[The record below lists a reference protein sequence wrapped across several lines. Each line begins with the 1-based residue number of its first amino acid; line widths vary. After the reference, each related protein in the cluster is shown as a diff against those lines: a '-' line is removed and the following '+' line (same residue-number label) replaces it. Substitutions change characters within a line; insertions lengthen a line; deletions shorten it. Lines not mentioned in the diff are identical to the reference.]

1 MFGSHFGSWPQRPS
15 SKPGIS
21 WQSVVLSPW
30 TTAAFQAL
38 DSPHTSHNKVSKVL
52 KTKPFYPALFPNK
65 KASLSLYKL
74 AYWRTL
80 PGIAEELHS
89 ISVCFINRG
98 SFPTIQNV
106 RAKVKRKWNPKLYV
120 YIWDMVGNYI
130 TLIFIFFHIFSPL
143 PPSDFLEIKIQ
154 LNVSPVLGIWEI
166 LSPIHFKELSKL
178 CARPGSARTQWV
190 CYKAT
195 DSGSTGIVI
204 SPIGILH
211 ETSEGSSP
219 HLPVHQCKY
228 LVTEILL

>member
-21 WQSVVLSPW
+21 WQSIVLSPW

-120 YIWDMVGNYI
+120 YIWDMVGNYR
-130 TLIFIFFHIFSPL
+130 TLIFIFFSYF
-143 PPSDFLEIKIQ
+143 
-154 LNVSPVLGIWEI
+154 
-166 LSPIHFKELSKL
+166 LSPPPIWFSRNKNPIKCKPCLGDLGNSLSNSLQRAFKTL
-178 CARPGSARTQWV
+178 C
-190 CYKAT
+190 KAW
-195 DSGSTGIVI
+195 
-204 SPIGILH
+204 
-211 ETSEGSSP
+211 
-219 HLPVHQCKY
+219 QCTHT
-228 LVTEILL
+228 VGLL